1 MLNAIARTIKVY
13 ENDGE
18 NCTPEVSVTLED
30 FATAAD
36 KLVPSVSE
44 DDLAY
49 YKNFQIWIVGK
60 GVLSYFKF
68 AVF

>member
-60 GVLSYFKF
+60 GDFKF